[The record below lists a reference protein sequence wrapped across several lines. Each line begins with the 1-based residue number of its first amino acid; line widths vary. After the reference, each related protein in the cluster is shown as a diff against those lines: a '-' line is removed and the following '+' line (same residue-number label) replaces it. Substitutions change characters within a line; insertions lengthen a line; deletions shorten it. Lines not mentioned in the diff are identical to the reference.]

1 MSDTPI
7 VPPVPPPPA
16 PSPLDVA
23 MAEQLAALTAAV
35 TGLQQVA
42 AKPAP
47 APAPPAPTPAAPVP
61 DPLLEEFRQQ
71 QIENRN
77 ERRIACVRQMGYSGL
92 LDDQQLLRLIPEA
105 DPRTPEGRAA
115 FDNWRT
121 ANVRQ
126 FSAPG
131 VTPESIVAGLTPAVD
146 DAAVKSGSLFKT
158 SDLVGSLFGT
168 KRGK

>member
-7 VPPVPPPPA
+7 APPTPPPPTT
-16 PSPLDVA
+16 PPIVDA
-23 MAEQLAALTAAV
+23 MVDKIAALEARLA
-35 TGLQQVA
+35 GLEA
-42 AKPAP
+42 PKPAP
-47 APAPPAPTPAAPVP
+47 APAPPAPTPAAPAP
-61 DPLLEEFRQQ
+61 DPLLEEFRLQ

-146 DAAVKSGSLFKT
+146 DAAVRSGGLFKT